1 MTYDVPVTAD
11 YPDGLLNGA
20 IENVAKK
27 MIMLEEYW
35 KKSLET

>member
-11 YPDGLLNGA
+11 YQGGLLNDA
-20 IENVAKK
+20 VKNVAKK
-27 MIMLEEYW
+27 MTMLEEYW